1 MENESIGLG
10 LDQKHPPVS
19 KNRIY
24 DTLSTVSP
32 VPYSVLFSPIQ
43 MAMSPV
49 FLEYLEDRR
58 KGSVAKVIS
67 IMDFPGPAVE
77 AFVRYLYYQ
86 ELDPLVLDEHLADM
100 WGLAD
105 KYQVELLRQYVV
117 KLQPNFVTV
126 KNVVD
131 IVTRADLY
139 GAKEI
144 KDFCLRF
151 MVKHTKTIQK
161 QEVALRMLPQNLL
174 ADYLV
179 TYHR

>member
-1 MENESIGLG
+1 
-10 LDQKHPPVS
+10 
-19 KNRIY
+19 
-24 DTLSTVSP
+24 
-32 VPYSVLFSPIQ
+32 

-49 FLEYLEDRR
+49 FLEFLEEWE
-58 KGSVAKVIS
+58 KGSLVKAIS
-67 IMDFPGPAVE
+67 IIDFPGPAVE

-86 ELDPLVLDEHLADM
+86 ELEPVVLDEYLADV

-105 KYQVELLRQYVV
+105 KYHVEVLRQYIV

-126 KNVVD
+126 KNVVN
-131 IVTRADLY
+131 IVSRADVY

-161 QEVALRMLPQNLL
+161 QEVALRLLPQNLL

-179 TYHR
+179 AYQR